1 MATARP
7 RAVQLARERY
17 LNREISELQ
26 FAERVLTIAEDPGA
40 PLLDRVRFLAIV
52 AQRLDDFFQIRV
64 AGLKEQLAVA
74 VPPVSLDGLS
84 PGQQMR
90 QIRSRV
96 DGLAARQHQLYH
108 GHLRP
113 ELAAEGIRVSSVEE
127 LDEAGLDH
135 LRKIFERDVF
145 PVLTPLAVD
154 PAHPFPYISNLS
166 LNLAVLVRHRQSR
179 IRHFARVK
187 VPPLLPR
194 LLEIPESGV
203 WVPLE
208 QVLAL
213 NLGHLFP
220 GMDVL
225 GHYFFRVTRDADLDL
240 VEDGA
245 EDLLEAVQSELRR
258 KRRQADVVRLE
269 VERGFDR
276 EALALL
282 VRELELEPLD
292 VYELEGPLDLS
303 GLTILTGLDRPELK
317 SEPWPPMTPARLLGE
332 GGQLSFFEAIKAG
345 DILAQHPYESFSAT
359 VEAFVEQAA
368 ADPDVL
374 AIKQTLYRTSA
385 ASAIPRALVRAAESG
400 KQVVAMVELK
410 ARGDEQ
416 ANIAWAQTLEQAG
429 VHVVYGLVGLKTHA
443 KLCLVVRRE
452 AAELRRYV
460 HIGTGNYNPDTARA
474 YEDLGLFTAD
484 REIGGD
490 ATDFFNYLTG
500 YSRQRRYRR
509 LLVAPTSLRSGILR
523 LIKRESKRGGLITL
537 KVNSLIDPEVID
549 ALYGASQAGAAVNL
563 IVRTLCS
570 LRPGLPG
577 LSETI
582 RVRSIVGRYLQHSR
596 ILRFGASP
604 ETADYH
610 IGSADL
616 MPRNLD
622 RRVEAYAPVRDH
634 ELRRRLA
641 SILDLELADDALAWE
656 LHPDG
661 EWRKVSPVEGIDCQR
676 GARELAMEKSSLR
689 ALA

>member
-26 FAERVLTIAEDPGA
+26 FAERVLAIAESPGT

-74 VPPVSLDGLS
+74 VPPLSLDGLS

-96 DGLAARQHQLYH
+96 DGLVARQLQLYH
-108 GHLRP
+108 GQLLP
-113 ELAAEGIRVSSVEE
+113 ELAAEGIRVTSVEE
-127 LDEAGLDH
+127 LDEAGLEH
-135 LRKIFERDVF
+135 LREIFERDVF

-166 LNLAVLVRHRQSR
+166 LNLGVLVRHRQSR
-179 IRHFARVK
+179 LRHFARVK

-213 NLGHLFP
+213 NLHHLFP

-225 GHYFFRVTRDADLDL
+225 GHHFFRVTRDADLDL

-269 VERGFDR
+269 VERGFDK

-282 VRELELEPLD
+282 VRELDLEPLD
-292 VYELEGPLDLS
+292 VYEEEGPLDLS
-303 GLTILTGLDRPELK
+303 GLAILTGLDRPELK
-317 SEPWPPMTPARLLGE
+317 SEPWPPMSPAKLAGD
-332 GGQLSFFEAIKAG
+332 GGHFSFFEAVRAG
-345 DILAQHPYESFSAT
+345 DILVQHPYESFSAT

-452 AAELRRYV
+452 QAELRRYI

-484 REIGGD
+484 REVGGD

-549 ALYGASQAGAAVNL
+549 ALYGASQAGAHVNL

-577 LSETI
+577 LSDNI

-596 ILRFGASP
+596 ILRFGGKP
-604 ETADYH
+604 ETAEYY

-634 ELRRRLA
+634 DLRRRLA
-641 SILDLELADDALAWE
+641 SILDLELADDTLAWE

-661 EWRKVSPVEGIDCQR
+661 EWRKLPTIAGIDSQR
-676 GARELAMEKSSLR
+676 GARELALENSSLR